1 MIDQR
6 IKDVYLA
13 ALRAARTDGHER
25 LLRGLTYRTYHRL
38 VSVAAREVQLKFN
51 VTPHMFRHGAASED
65 YRKLRDLPSIQ
76 QRGRWRA
83 LSSVQRYQKSGRL
96 LTVLRRCTQLV
107 LDAARDADA
116 EHLRFAC

>member
-1 MIDQR
+1 
-6 IKDVYLA
+6 
-13 ALRAARTDGHER
+13 
-25 LLRGLTYRTYHRL
+25 
-38 VSVAAREVQLKFN
+38 
-51 VTPHMFRHGAASED
+51 MFRHGAASAE
-65 YRKLRDLPSIQ
+65 YFRKLRDLPSIQ

-96 LTVLRRCTQLV
+96 LTVLRRCTQSV